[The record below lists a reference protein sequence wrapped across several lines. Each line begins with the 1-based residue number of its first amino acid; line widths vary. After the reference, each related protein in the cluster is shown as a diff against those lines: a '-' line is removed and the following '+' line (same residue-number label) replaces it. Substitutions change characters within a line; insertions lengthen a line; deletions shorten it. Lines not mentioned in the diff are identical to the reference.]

1 MWNAWIS
8 VIGTTVHLMR
18 VTYAPMSCVYTDR
31 RNIITALVRDV
42 TMLQTDLM
50 LSIYIASTSINTSLY
65 QKVCIHYKY
74 ITMPESMYTI

>member
-65 QKVCIHYKY
+65 QKVCIPYKY
-74 ITMPESMYTI
+74 ITIPESMYTL